1 MTQETPTTQEKPK
14 KTYKR
19 ELSVLLLIYLMYL
32 GYIDN
37 YRILEIMVWPF
48 MLFVGGAFGLE
59 SYSRQI
65 LPTQQRPRG
74 GEER

>member
-1 MTQETPTTQEKPK
+1 MTEETPTTPATR

-19 ELSVLLLIYLMYL
+19 ELSVILLLYLMYL

-65 LPTQQRPRG
+65 LPAQPRPRDA
-74 GEER
+74 ER